1 MTTHDFASVLALL
14 LGLGGSLVGWLV
26 SRNVGSLDGTLKDT
40 TSQLR
45 TAESRLHAVE
55 LAQAKHEASLTG
67 TRQWIERVEGA
78 MERIE
83 AKLDRVLR
91 QSPSDHTI
99 PPRPR
104 EKA

>member
-1 MTTHDFASVLALL
+1 MTAHDFVAALAAL

-26 SRNVGSLDGTLKDT
+26 SRSVGSLDSTLKDT
-40 TSQLR
+40 TVQLR
-45 TAESRLHAVE
+45 AAELRLHAVE
-55 LAQAKHEASLTG
+55 LAQAKHESTLTG
-67 TRQWIERVEGA
+67 TREWIERVEGA
-78 MERIE
+78 IERIE

-91 QSPSDHTI
+91 TPGETSL

>member
-1 MTTHDFASVLALL
+1 MTAHDFASVLALL

-26 SRNVGSLDGTLKDT
+26 SRSVGSLDGTLRDT
-40 TSQLR
+40 TTQLR
-45 TAESRLHAVE
+45 AAETRLHNVE

-67 TRQWIERVEGA
+67 TREWIERVEGA
-78 MERIE
+78 IERIE
-83 AKLDRVLR
+83 AKLDRALR
-91 QSPSDHTI
+91 TPGETSL